1 MVTFTENTGS
11 EVCVVLGVNEDGE
24 FEGAET
30 LIVRL
35 VSADNPLMIDSTM
48 DLATITIL
56 DIEGEWTI
64 IFFFQNCYW
73 HFTSISRKFIGLN
86 VNIITVCQ

>member
-35 VSADNPLMIDSTM
+35 VSADNPLMIDSAM

-64 IFFFQNCYW
+64 IIIFFQNCYW
-73 HFTSISRKFIGLN
+73 HFNIQGSLGLH